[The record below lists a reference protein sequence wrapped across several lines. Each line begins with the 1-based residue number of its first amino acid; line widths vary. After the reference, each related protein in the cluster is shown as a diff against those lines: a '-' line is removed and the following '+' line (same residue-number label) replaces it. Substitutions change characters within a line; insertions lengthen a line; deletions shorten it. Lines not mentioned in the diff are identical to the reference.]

1 MLEKIKKCGL
11 CFYISLIALVLIFV
25 SMILA
30 ISSST
35 NLGYSI
41 DELPLIVTFS
51 IISILCI
58 IGSALLSFKLKNNAL
73 AYVPLLVDMIL
84 SGICF
89 MFVISS
95 RTYLM
100 GTLWFT
106 KLDESNQYAVA
117 AMNTG
122 APSFVMYFISMVI
135 LSIASFFNLSKNDKA
150 VENTNN

>member
-58 IGSALLSFKLKNNAL
+58 IGSALLSFKFKN
-73 AYVPLLVDMIL
+73 
-84 SGICF
+84 
-89 MFVISS
+89 
-95 RTYLM
+95 
-100 GTLWFT
+100 
-106 KLDESNQYAVA
+106 
-117 AMNTG
+117 
-122 APSFVMYFISMVI
+122 
-135 LSIASFFNLSKNDKA
+135 
-150 VENTNN
+150 